1 MIELK
6 NFIDLTPDER
16 TMVLT
21 WRNDIRIRYFM
32 YTDELIS
39 AKSHEKFINSLHQS
53 NDKRY
58 FVVYKNSA
66 PIGVID
72 LVDITDTTASLGLYV
87 NPFSD
92 RKGIGRIILRALIR
106 YAYET
111 LTLSTLRI
119 EYFEG
124 NEKARYLYDKFNFRE
139 TGKIQ
144 KNNKT
149 IICMEL
155 HREHR
160 DT

>member
-6 NFIDLTPDER
+6 NFIDLTPGER
-16 TMVLT
+16 TMILT
-21 WRNDIRIRYFM
+21 WRNDIRIRLFM

-39 AKSHEKFINSLHQS
+39 AESHEKFINSLHQS

-58 FVVYKNSA
+58 FVVYKNGA

-72 LVDITDTTASLGLYV
+72 LVDITDTTASLGLYA

-111 LTLSTLRI
+111 LSLSTLKI

-139 TGKIQ
+139 TEKIQ
-144 KNNKT
+144 KDDKT

-155 HREHR
+155 HREHQ
-160 DT
+160 